1 MQFSG
6 CELLQKFRKKLQKK
20 EHSAGVVVFVTH
32 TLSTSALCYKVLL
45 MEVCTT
51 KIETATRETN
61 TETKLCSSVLLLSK
75 DWTMSCPDTN
85 TENKHAQT
93 KSW

>member
-1 MQFSG
+1 M
-6 CELLQKFRKKLQKK
+6 QKK

-32 TLSTSALCYKVLL
+32 TLSTSALCYKVLV

-61 TETKLCSSVLLLSK
+61 AETKLCSHTAFGAPSFLRLDDALSRYK
-75 DWTMSCPDTN
+75 YREYTHTR
-85 TENKHAQT
+85 T
-93 KSW
+93 